1 MNIDKIYKPIESFC
15 VGIHD
20 NTNQFVCLSEE
31 VKDLEEKYKEILEA
45 LIYCLDE
52 KVRKVNNYKTE
63 QYVKSIIESV
73 TGVKWENL

>member
-1 MNIDKIYKPIESFC
+1 MNINKIYKPIESFC
-15 VGIHD
+15 ASIHD
-20 NTNQFVCLSEE
+20 NTNQFVCLSED

-52 KVRKVNNYKTE
+52 KVRKVDNYKTE
-63 QYVKSIIESV
+63 QYVKSIIERV